1 MDYKDLAKYQA
12 GGYQFP
18 KYESMYVDLK
28 RPEISQ
34 TLSNR
39 YDTNKSEYDA
49 LQRAMGSVKTLE
61 GDAYRVQDLKNRVE
75 GNLSGVVDSG
85 AFEFG
90 SMAVNDSL
98 TDFVTDRYVQDA
110 VKSYENRDAELKTL
124 SERRAKGLQTYDFG
138 YKPVKDL
145 QTGMVIRDPNTGEVM
160 YEHTS
165 KTHDS
170 SQSGVYQP
178 LAEQRLNAED
188 KARQLM
194 QGIANDAIL
203 LSRVSANLG
212 LSPAEAALYLKSG
225 SGVSGNKIRQVA
237 QAVLPVYMETPE
249 GTQKMRALQELEIND
264 FTGGTYNTD
273 EAADVLLQDL
283 ISVASPQRGSTL
295 TYRTNEFAKAMLDA
309 DSVAAPFQPD
319 TRRKLSVNQD
329 YKPIDDEK
337 FAGLFEN
344 GSLKRADS
352 MAEIAAASALGAG
365 IGAGVGTIVPGVG
378 TAIGGITGAGISGIG
393 AALAN
398 KDYLFEDIP
407 HEESLKRFRNALKEK
422 EGDLLRVEGNE
433 TGLMLH
439 LMDKYSKFR
448 KPDDTDEDFSRRVY
462 TGVMAPI
469 AQLNNVYALSNK
481 GEIAAANA
489 LGRNVEGLQVL
500 DSSISEG
507 QPFLIGDW
515 AARPEVEG
523 MIATQQVIDDFK
535 AAALSPNL
543 APVKDGASEGSF
555 MEVRGLVA
563 NGPLAGGYEVVFK
576 DREGD
581 PYTIVVADK
590 ERSKRRFESIG
601 SIADLIASGDES
613 IVKESTL
620 YNPADVISDTGK
632 QFTPKKQKVSLEYDE
647 DSFGNISPMIRLVY
661 TDGINVR
668 SSLEDISMLGRS
680 VNNAISSMLGDP
692 EGELMGPESRT
703 RTTSFP

>member
-1 MDYKDLAKYQA
+1 MDYKERIKYQY
-12 GGYQFP
+12 GGTQYPQ
-18 KYESMYVDLK
+18 YESFYTDFK
-28 RPEISQ
+28 RPEIAE
-34 TLSNR
+34 TLANR

-98 TDFVTDRYVQDA
+98 TDFVTDRYIQDA
-110 VKSYENRDAELKTL
+110 VKSYENRDAELKAL
-124 SERRAKGLQTYDFG
+124 AERRAKGLQTYDFG
-138 YKPVKDL
+138 YKPVKDP
-145 QTGMVIRDPNTGEVM
+145 QTGMVMKDPNTGQVM
-160 YEHTS
+160 YEHVS

-170 SQSGVYQP
+170 SKSGVYQP

-194 QGIANDAIL
+194 QGIADDAVL

-225 SGVSGNKIRQVA
+225 SGVSGAKIRQVA

-249 GTQKMRALQELEIND
+249 GTQKMRALQELEVND
-264 FTGGTYNTD
+264 LTGGTYNTD
-273 EAADVLLQDL
+273 EAANVLLQDL
-283 ISVASPQRGSTL
+283 ISVAAPQRGSKL
-295 TYRTNEFAKAMLDA
+295 TYRVNELAKAAIEA
-309 DSVAAPFQPD
+309 DPVAPPFQPD

-352 MAEIAAASALGAG
+352 MAEIAAASAMGAG
-365 IGAGVGTIVPGVG
+365 IGAGVGTIVPVFG

-439 LMDKYSKFR
+439 LMDKYSKLR
-448 KPDDTDEDFSRRVY
+448 KSGETDEDFSRRVY
-462 TGVMAPI
+462 KGVIAPI
-469 AQLNNVYALSNK
+469 AQINTVYALSNK
-481 GEIAAANA
+481 GEVAAANA
-489 LGRNVEGLQVL
+489 LGRNVEGVQVL
-500 DSSISEG
+500 DYRISDESFPI
-507 QPFLIGDW
+507 QDW
-515 AARPEVEG
+515 AKNPKVEG
-523 MIATQQVIDDFK
+523 MIATQEVIDDFK

-601 SIADLIASGDES
+601 SIADLIASGDDS
-613 IVKESTL
+613 IVKESRI
-620 YNPADVISDTGK
+620 YNAGNISSDTGVTFK
-632 QFTPKKQKVSLEYDE
+632 PTKQKVSLEYDE
-647 DSFGNISPMIRLVY
+647 DPFGNISPMIRLVY
-661 TDGINVR
+661 TDGKNVR
-668 SSLEDISMLGRS
+668 SSLEDISLLGDL
-680 VNNAISSMLGDP
+680 VKDQINLMQGDP
-692 EGELMGPESRT
+692 EGELMGRQSLT
-703 RTTSFP
+703 RSTTFQ